1 MTNQNSSRRSF
12 LLKSTLATTGLALLT
27 SSQVVANLT
36 TNQSP
41 YLGYNPYS
49 EASVDLRKG
58 VLPMGGVKIQGQLFE
73 KDGKT
78 VIPNAKIEVWHLSP
92 NSKKYRH
99 NGHFF
104 TDEEG
109 NYSFLSDFPMK
120 DSGSPKIFFKAT
132 KDGVETFTQLVF
144 LSNGANIM
152 SDHWELNQQLGEKV
166 LPKKIDNSF
175 FKQFEF
181 NFTLS

>member
-41 YLGYNPYS
+41 YQGYNPYS

-58 VLPMGGVKIQGQLFE
+58 ILPISGVKVEGQLFA

-92 NSKKYRH
+92 NSNKYRH
-99 NGHFF
+99 NGYFF
-104 TDEEG
+104 TNEEG
-109 NYSFLSDFPMK
+109 KYSFLTDFPSIE
-120 DSGSPKIFFKAT
+120 SGSPKIFFKAS

-144 LSNGANIM
+144 VSNGANIM

-166 LPKKIDNSF
+166 LPKKIENSF
-175 FKQFEF
+175 YEQFEF